1 MRERA
6 PGLVEVVFVWRDDE
20 GQAQVLDVEQLD
32 AAPGAS
38 LWIGS
43 GERFVLPHAI
53 CAAWSQERF
62 CLVRHEKAGFV
73 LALPPGATCEGL
85 EAPCLMLGEGQDVEV
100 RLDRFSFFVRPSAA
114 LRSRVGRGAWLEPNA
129 LRCIAATFAVH
140 AVFLGLSFLAPPNA
154 SALQLDRDESRMR
167 YVSALLT
174 QPENVPEEFDYHRGN
189 APRDREA
196 STAPVVASVSVSRGQ
211 GRDGAAQRGSLQT
224 NVPLTQE
231 QVRNSGVLHQLS
243 GSLANIM
250 GDEWSAL
257 GNPERADGTGGPGLQ
272 WDAAGML
279 GTGFG
284 GLNMNGHGRGSC
296 VGEHCGEDAI
306 PLGGTGAGSPCGCA
320 DFRDFGRG
328 FGQSVTTTKAEL
340 SPRPQAPRESHVPQ
354 IRTLNVASSG
364 GLSPE
369 QIRRAIR
376 RHINEVRSCYEDA
389 LLRRPNLEGRVSVR
403 FIISAAGTVQT
414 SSVEG
419 EAALTEVGTCI
430 AHASRGWSFP
440 NSEGP
445 TLVSY
450 PFLLDDMN

>member
-1 MRERA
+1 MHAGA
-6 PGLVEVVFVWRDDE
+6 PGLVEVVFVWRDGE
-20 GQAQVLDVEQLD
+20 GQAQVLDVEHVD
-32 AAPGAS
+32 SRPGAS

-43 GERFVLPHAI
+43 GQRFVLPHAI
-53 CAAWSQERF
+53 SAAWSQERF
-62 CLVRHEKAGFV
+62 CLVRRDTAGFV
-73 LALPPGATCEGL
+73 FALPPGATCAGL
-85 EAPCLMLGEGQDVEV
+85 DAPCSMLREGQDVEV
-100 RLDRFSFFVRPSAA
+100 HLDRFSFFVRPSAA
-114 LRSRVGRGAWLEPNA
+114 LKSKVGRGAWLEPNA
-129 LRCIAATFAVH
+129 LGCIAATLAVH

-154 SALQLDRDESRMR
+154 AALQLDRDESRLR

-174 QPENVPEEFDYHRGN
+174 QPEHVPEEFDYHPGN

-211 GRDGAAQRGSLQT
+211 GREGAAQRGSLHT

-231 QVRNSGVLHQLS
+231 QVRNSGVLRQLS

-306 PLGGTGAGSPCGCA
+306 PLGGTGSGSLCGCA

-328 FGQSVTTTKAEL
+328 FGHSGTTAKAGL
-340 SPRPQAPRESHVPQ
+340 SPRPQGIRESHLPQ
-354 IRTLNVASSG
+354 VRTLSVASSG
-364 GLSPE
+364 GLSAD
-369 QIRRAIR
+369 QIRRAVR

-403 FIISAAGTVQT
+403 FMISATGTVQ
-414 SSVEG
+414 SSDMEG
-419 EAALTEVGTCI
+419 DATLTEVGACI
-430 AHASRGWSFP
+430 AQASRRWSFP
-440 NSEGP
+440 SSEGP